1 LVIVI
6 AAALA
11 AALVASATHTV
22 RVDVTPTHV
31 LNSFDPLRSIG
42 AGIDSQNNGA
52 VKNIYVPRTV
62 KEMLSSGMG
71 PVSYRLYTELSVQ
84 HWHWN
89 PNGKWSDP
97 RGFGYWTGSSHL
109 GSQIRDSYGYRL
121 PHRGFTNDQG
131 NNDDFSRLTDGD
143 PTSYWKSDPYLASAF
158 TQEADTLHPQWVVVD
173 LGLRKPIDAVRIHWS
188 NPYAVD
194 YRVEYWHGDDA
205 INNPSGGTWV
215 AFPGG
220 IVKGGTGNT
229 VVLRLSELP
238 KSVEF
243 VRVLMT
249 ISSHTCD
256 SHGRNDLRNCVG
268 YAIAEV
274 DLGTIGS
281 GGAFHD
287 VVNHRPDNRQTVTYA
302 SSVDP
307 WHAPANRVR
316 DQEQAGLDLVFRSG
330 LTRGLPTM
338 VAVGMLYGTPADAA
352 AEIAYLEARRD
363 PISVVE
369 LGEEPDGQ
377 FILPEDYGA
386 LYLQWAHAIHAVD
399 PSLRLGGPVFQG
411 GTQDVQV
418 WPNAAGDV
426 SWLRR
431 FLKYLSAHAA
441 LADLKF
447 MSFEHYPFDPCDP
460 SIAQDLLD
468 EPAAIR
474 GIMRTWIADG
484 LPRGVPMFVT
494 ETNFSAN
501 SAEVMQDISG
511 ALWLADFEGS
521 FLANGGSGTFLYQYE
536 PEPLVS
542 SSGQCT
548 SWGAWGM
555 FAGDAGNRIKQP
567 TSQYFAARLVT
578 QHWVQPIDAVDH
590 VYPARSD
597 ITNRAGKN
605 VVTAYALTRPDGLWS
620 VMLVNKDPAK
630 SYAVTV
636 TFSDQSTGKR
646 FYFADP
652 VTTVEFGPAQY
663 VWHRGRANGYANP
676 DGPPLSRT
684 QTGGA
689 GAKYVLPAASITV
702 LRGAIKP

>member
-1 LVIVI
+1 MV
-6 AAALA
+6 AALLA
-11 AALVASATHTV
+11 AAVIASATHSV
-22 RVDVTPTHV
+22 QVDVTPAHV
-31 LNSFDPLRSIG
+31 LNSFDPVRSIG
-42 AGIDSQNNGA
+42 AGVDSQNNGA
-52 VKNIYVPRTV
+52 VKNIYVPRTIMA
-62 KEMLSSGMG
+62 MLSSGMG

-89 PNGKWSDP
+89 PQGTWSDP
-97 RGFGYWTGSSHL
+97 SGQGYWTGSTHP
-109 GSQIRDSYGYRL
+109 GAQIRDSYGYRL

-143 PTSYWKSDPYLASAF
+143 LASYWKSDPYLASAF
-158 TQEADTLHPQWVVVD
+158 TGEADALHPQWVVVD
-173 LGLRKPIDAVRIHWS
+173 LGARKRVDAIRIHWT
-188 NPYAVD
+188 NPYAID

-205 INNPSGGTWV
+205 INNPGGGTWV
-215 AFPGG
+215 AFAGG
-220 IVKGGTGNT
+220 IIKGGTGGT
-229 VVLRLSELP
+229 VALRLARAP

-243 VRVLMT
+243 IRVLMT
-249 ISSHTCD
+249 RSSGTCD
-256 SHGRNDLRNCVG
+256 THGGSDVRNCVG
-268 YAIAEV
+268 YAMAEV
-274 DLGTIGS
+274 DVGTLGA
-281 GGAFHD
+281 GGTFHD
-287 VVNHRPDNRQTVTYA
+287 IVNHRPDNRQTITYA

-316 DQEQAGLDLVFRSG
+316 DQEQAGLDIVFQSG

-338 VAVGMLYGTPADAA
+338 VAVGMLYGTPDDAA
-352 AEIAYLEARRD
+352 AEIAYLEARGD

-386 LYLQWAHAIHAVD
+386 LYLRWARAIHRVD
-399 PSLRLGGPVFQG
+399 SGLRLGGPVFQG
-411 GTQDVQV
+411 VTQDVQV

-431 FLKYLSAHAA
+431 FLKYLVAHGA
-441 LADLKF
+441 LGDLKF

-474 GIMRTWIADG
+474 SIMQTWIVDG
-484 LPRGVPMFVT
+484 LPRNVPTYIT

-501 SAEVMQDISG
+501 SAEVMQDIGG
-511 ALWLADFEGS
+511 ALWMADFEGA
-521 FLANGGSGTFLYQYE
+521 FLAAGGSGTFLYQYE

-555 FAGDAGNRIKQP
+555 FAGDNNNRIKQP
-567 TSQYFAARLVT
+567 TSQYFAAQIVT
-578 QHWVQPIDAVDH
+578 QQWAQPVDAVDR

-597 ITNRAGKN
+597 IVNRAGKS
-605 VVTAYALTRPDGLWS
+605 VVTAYALTRPDGQWS
-620 VMLVNKDPAK
+620 VMLVNKDPRT

-636 TFSDQSTGKR
+636 TFHDQSTGKR
-646 FYFADP
+646 LHFVDRVA
-652 VTTVEFGPAQY
+652 TVQFGPSQY
-663 VWHRGRANGYANP
+663 VWHRAGVNGYAKP
-676 DGPPLSRT
+676 DGPPLLRT
-684 QTGGA
+684 QRGGA

-702 LRGAIKP
+702 LRGTIKP